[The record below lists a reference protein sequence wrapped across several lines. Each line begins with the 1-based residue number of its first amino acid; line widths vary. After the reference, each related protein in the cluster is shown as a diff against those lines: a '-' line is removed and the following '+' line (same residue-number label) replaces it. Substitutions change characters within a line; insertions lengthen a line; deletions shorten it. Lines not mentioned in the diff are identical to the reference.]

1 MQERHP
7 SFWTFLKLSPWL
19 TARPRELQILRNLMA
34 QKIAFL
40 TAGGL
45 APCLSSSIG
54 GLIEK
59 YNELAPDA
67 ELSGYL
73 NGYQGL
79 LLGRRML
86 FPPEAR
92 DRHEVLYR
100 FGGSPIGNSRV
111 KLTNVED
118 CERRGLVQA
127 GEEPLKVAAEQL
139 KKDGIDILHTIG
151 GDDTNT
157 TAADLAGYL
166 QENGYDLTV
175 VGLPKTVD
183 NDVFPIVQTLG
194 AWTAAE
200 QGAIF
205 FENIANENT
214 TSTRHLIIH
223 EVMGRHCGW
232 LTGATAEAYRKRLD
246 GWNFL
251 PGMRLSREC
260 WDVHAVWVPEV
271 DLDLDAEIER
281 LNGVMD
287 EHDCVNLFLSEGAG
301 MDAIIRE
308 KETAGEEV
316 RRDAFGHARLDELNP
331 GKWFASKLKE
341 RLNADKVL
349 VQKSGYFGRS
359 AAPNKRDLELIK
371 RSAFAGAEYALDG
384 QSGVAGMDEDAGGE
398 MSCIAFPRIK
408 GGKPFDIELPWFEDM
423 LRAIGQPKGVRAA
436 GH

>member
-251 PGMRLSREC
+251 PGVRLSREC

-359 AAPNKRDLELIK
+359 AAPNERDLELIK